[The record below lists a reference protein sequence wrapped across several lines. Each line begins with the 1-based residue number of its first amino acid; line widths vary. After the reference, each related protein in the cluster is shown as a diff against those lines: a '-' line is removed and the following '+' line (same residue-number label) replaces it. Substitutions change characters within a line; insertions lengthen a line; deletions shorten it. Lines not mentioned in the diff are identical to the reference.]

1 MIINT
6 HRLETQNSGDINSS
20 PVDFFNFN
28 KKFIKKEITKI
39 KSSDFLGSSVIVGGG
54 GLIDHS
60 GFFPY
65 IDTLCKMKLKGEIK
79 KLIIW
84 GAGTNAHF
92 DRPSCTAL
100 YKNKTTNKIL
110 KRTADLIGVRDPSTE
125 FSYTP
130 CVSCMHNS
138 FYNFL
143 DTSPV
148 CDIVFYEHES
158 IPLPNIFNARKMR
171 NNETKNIKKT
181 LSFLSS
187 AHTVFT
193 NTFHGAYWALLL
205 GRRVV
210 AMPFSTKF
218 ESLSGVSG
226 YEIYNKE
233 TSFLKNKADLSKK
246 YFYRCTN
253 LNKAFYRRVRD
264 LI

>member
-1 MIINT
+1 MIIST

-39 KSSDFLGSSVIVGGG
+39 EGSDFSGSSVIVGGG
-54 GLIDHS
+54 GLIDHNM
-60 GFFPY
+60 FFPY
-65 IDTLCKMKLKGEIK
+65 IDALCQMKLKGEIN

-92 DRPSCTAL
+92 DRPNCTSL
-100 YKNKTTNKIL
+100 YKNKSTNKIL
-110 KRTADLIGVRDPSTE
+110 KLAADLIGVRDQSTE
-125 FSYTP
+125 FSFVP
-130 CVSCMHNS
+130 CVSCMHDS

-143 DTSPV
+143 DTKPV
-148 CDIVFYEHES
+148 CDIVSYEHES
-158 IPLPNIFNARKMR
+158 IPLPNISNAQKMR
-171 NNETKNIKKT
+171 NNETKNMEKI

-210 AMPFSTKF
+210 AIPFSTKF
-218 ESLSGVSG
+218 ESLSRISG

-233 TSFLKNKADLSKK
+233 TSFLKNEASLSKK
-246 YFYRCTN
+246 YFYKCTN
-253 LNKAFYRRVRD
+253 LNKVFYRRVRD